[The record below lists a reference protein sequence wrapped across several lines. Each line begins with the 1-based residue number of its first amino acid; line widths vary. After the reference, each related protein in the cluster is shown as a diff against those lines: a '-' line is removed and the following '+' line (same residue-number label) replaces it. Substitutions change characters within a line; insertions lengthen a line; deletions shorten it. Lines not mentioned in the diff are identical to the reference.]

1 MSHRFASAQALPP
14 QGNAGSYP
22 GATLDQRSG
31 PEPQPQGGPSCRH
44 RGTMAAQSAAEHRD
58 VAPGLAAPLP
68 SCRCRPPVLSTKQAD
83 RPNADPQKR
92 LSTDAGGSQRA
103 FQVDRA
109 RLVPVG
115 LSQFQPAHV
124 RSYAPVLPERGA
136 VNAIKEVRKYIL
148 QHPTTASAQILA
160 RLTAAVAEE
169 TAFPLSDLYKL
180 DRDAFDLAIELLQ
193 DWRLDRY
200 YASRIKLFDVV
211 LGEIPDA

>member
-1 MSHRFASAQALPP
+1 M
-14 QGNAGSYP
+14 
-22 GATLDQRSG
+22 
-31 PEPQPQGGPSCRH
+31 
-44 RGTMAAQSAAEHRD
+44 
-58 VAPGLAAPLP
+58 
-68 SCRCRPPVLSTKQAD
+68 
-83 RPNADPQKR
+83 
-92 LSTDAGGSQRA
+92 
-103 FQVDRA
+103 
-109 RLVPVG
+109 
-115 LSQFQPAHV
+115 
-124 RSYAPVLPERGA
+124 
-136 VNAIKEVRKYIL
+136 NAIKEVRKYIL